1 MEYAGFWRRFMAYM
15 LDFFIVTVPLAVVL
29 FVIPGDVV
37 SECGTYIEKTFDQDG
52 VAQEASSYQCA
63 TTWVGNLIMIIVVW
77 LYAALMESSARQATV
92 GKMMIGVV
100 VTDTDGNR
108 LSFGRA
114 SARYFAKFVSGI
126 TLMIGF
132 IMAAFT
138 KRKQALHDIMAGT
151 LVIRKPKA
159 A

>member
-1 MEYAGFWRRFMAYM
+1 
-15 LDFFIVTVPLAVVL
+15 
-29 FVIPGDVV
+29 
-37 SECGTYIEKTFDQDG
+37 
-52 VAQEASSYQCA
+52 
-63 TTWVGNLIMIIVVW
+63 MIIVVW

>member
-15 LDFFIVTVPLAVVL
+15 VDFFVVTVPLAVVL
-29 FVIPGDVV
+29 FIIPGDVF
-37 SECGTYIEKTFDQDG
+37 SECGTYVEKTFDQDG
-52 VAQEASSYQCA
+52 VAQESSSYRCL
-63 TTWVGNLIMIIVVW
+63 TTWVGDLVMIIVVW
-77 LYAALMESSARQATV
+77 LYAALMESSARQATL

-100 VTDTDGNR
+100 VTDTEGNR

-114 SARYFAKFVSGI
+114 SARYFAKFVSVI

-151 LVIRKPKA
+151 LVIRKSKA

>member
-15 LDFFIVTVPLAVVL
+15 VDFFVVTVPLAVVL
-29 FVIPGDVV
+29 FIIPGDVF
-37 SECGTYIEKTFDQDG
+37 SECGTYVEKTFDQDG
-52 VAQEASSYQCA
+52 VAQEASSYRCL
-63 TTWVGNLIMIIVVW
+63 TTWVGDLVMIIVVW
-77 LYAALMESSARQATV
+77 LYAALMESSARQATL
-92 GKMMIGVV
+92 GEMMIGVV
-100 VTDTDGNR
+100 VTDTEGNR

-114 SARYFAKFVSGI
+114 SARYFAKFVSAI

-151 LVIRKPKA
+151 LVIRKSKA